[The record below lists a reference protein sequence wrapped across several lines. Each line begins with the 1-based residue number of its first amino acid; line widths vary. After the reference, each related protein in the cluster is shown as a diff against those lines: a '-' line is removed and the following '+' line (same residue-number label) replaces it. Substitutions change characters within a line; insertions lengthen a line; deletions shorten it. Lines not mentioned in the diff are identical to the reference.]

1 MNPRDNARPGS
12 ADSSGA
18 PETSA
23 NSVAAKASGA
33 AGSAKSGGK
42 GGAAVDT
49 FDEHDVHTDPAA
61 LETLAE
67 AAAQET
73 VEVAPDGSV
82 VGYRARRTLRL
93 RVELARQLRRRR
105 VQLVLGFLVLLP
117 FILWAAFEFGTEGGG
132 ARSGG
137 FVDLATSSAP
147 NFVVFVLFATGSFL
161 LPMIVALFFGDTVAS
176 EASWSSLKYLLAI
189 PIPRHRL
196 MRQKATTSA
205 LLSLFAITLL
215 PAVALGVGVVF
226 YGAGEALSPTGD
238 AIPFDQAMIALV
250 LTICYLAIHLLWVA
264 GLALFL
270 TVSTDAP
277 LGAVGGTVLVAILSQ
292 ILDQITALEGLRNY
306 LPTHYA
312 FAWSDLISTDI
323 DWSNMAAGAFSA
335 VAYGAFFGLLAW
347 RRFRTKDI
355 TS

>member
-1 MNPRDNARPGS
+1 MSTPMD
-12 ADSSGA
+12 D
-18 PETSA
+18 
-23 NSVAAKASGA
+23 
-33 AGSAKSGGK
+33 
-42 GGAAVDT
+42 
-49 FDEHDVHTDPAA
+49 HDVHTDPAA
-61 LETLAE
+61 LEILTE
-67 AAAQET
+67 AAAQEK

-93 RVELARQLRRRR
+93 RVELVRQLRRRR
-105 VQLVLGFLVLLP
+105 VQLMLGFLVLLP
-117 FILWAAFEFGTEGGG
+117 FILWAAFEFGTDSDGR
-132 ARSGG
+132 RSGG
-137 FVDLATSSAP
+137 FVDLATASAP
-147 NFVVFVLFATGSFL
+147 NFVVFALFATGSFL
-161 LPMIVALFFGDTVAS
+161 LPMIVALFFGDTIAS
-176 EASWSSLKYLLAI
+176 EASWSSLKYLLAM

-196 MRQKATTSA
+196 MRQKAVASG

-215 PAVALGVGVVF
+215 PAVALAVGVIF
-226 YGAGEALSPTGD
+226 YGAGEAVSPTGD
-238 AIPFDQAMIALV
+238 AISFGDSMVALLFTV
-250 LTICYLAIHLLWVA
+250 IYLAVHLVWVA
-264 GLALFL
+264 GVALFL

-335 VAYGAFFGLLAW
+335 VCYGAFFGLLAW

>member
-1 MNPRDNARPGS
+1 MSKHD
-12 ADSSGA
+12 
-18 PETSA
+18 SA
-23 NSVAAKASGA
+23 NAAIDHG
-33 AGSAKSGGK
+33 
-42 GGAAVDT
+42 
-49 FDEHDVHTDPAA
+49 VHTDPAA
-61 LETLAE
+61 LDELTE
-67 AAAQET
+67 AARQEQT
-73 VEVAPDGSV
+73 EVGQDGAV
-82 VGYRARRTLRL
+82 AGYRPGRTLRL
-93 RVELARQLRRRR
+93 GVELRRQLRRRR
-105 VQLVLGFLVLLP
+105 TQLVLGFVVLLP
-117 FILWAAFEFGTEGGG
+117 FILVVAFEIGQSNPNQ
-132 ARSGG
+132 RSGG
-137 FVDLATSSAP
+137 FVDLATASAP
-147 NFVVFVLFATGSFL
+147 NFVVLALFVAGGFL
-161 LPMIVALFFGDTVAS
+161 LPTIVALFFGDTIAS

-196 MRQKATTSA
+196 MRQKAITSA

-215 PAVALGVGVVF
+215 PAVALLVGVIF
-226 YGAGEALSPTGD
+226 YGTGEALSPTGD
-238 AIPFDQAMIALV
+238 AIAFDQSMIALV

-264 GLALFL
+264 GVALFL

-335 VAYGAFFGLLAW
+335 VCYAAFFGLLAA

>member
-1 MNPRDNARPGS
+1 M
-12 ADSSGA
+12 
-18 PETSA
+18 T
-23 NSVAAKASGA
+23 
-33 AGSAKSGGK
+33 
-42 GGAAVDT
+42 
-49 FDEHDVHTDPAA
+49 DVHTD
-61 LETLAE
+61 E
-67 AAAQET
+67 AAIDQLAAAASHEESRVQ
-73 VEVAPDGSV
+73 ADGSV
-82 VGYRARRTLRL
+82 AGYKAGRTLRL
-93 RVELARQLRRRR
+93 RVELVRQVRRRR

-117 FILWAAFEFGTEGGG
+117 WILWAAFEFGTDTSDN
-132 ARSGG
+132 RSGG

-147 NFVVFVLFATGSFL
+147 NFVVFVLFAVSSFL
-161 LPMIVALFFGDTVAS
+161 LPMIVALFFGDTIAS
-176 EASWSSLKYLLAI
+176 EASWSSLKYLLAM

-196 MRQKATTSA
+196 MRQKAITSA

-215 PAVALGVGVVF
+215 PAVSLGVGLIF
-226 YGAGEALSPTGD
+226 YGPHEALSPTGD
-238 AIPFDQAMIALV
+238 AISFGDSMLALLFTV
-250 LTICYLAIHLLWVA
+250 IYLAIHLLWVA

-277 LGAVGGTVLVAILSQ
+277 LGAVGGTVLVAILSS

-355 TS
+355 TSYRSRHRY